1 MAQLNRGRVSDP
13 AQAASSG
20 SHWKAPGS
28 AGGYLLSAIL
38 STHLPLYPDLRLRM
52 ESMFALDL
60 AHSVLAAELDLA
72 IIAEPSESPHLTL
85 VQLASVPLYVAMQ
98 ADHPAAKRR
107 SVSIEEFG
115 DVGWMIFPRKAHP
128 AIYDRILDAS
138 RQAAVSPVELHHYV
152 APQEAVQRI
161 TENFGIAFKAKGV
174 AEQIRN
180 PEIAVR
186 PMSEVA
192 PQITSYLVL
201 RADQSSR
208 LVNEFGRAFLRK
220 VLPNSK
226 IEDASGQLS
235 LAHAAIGRLR
245 RLFGGS
251 KSLSGHH
258 HYTSAY
264 PNCWPY
270 APTSGLKPPVTP
282 GEPQRFQLPHRLA
295 GRPCAVWPG
304 GFRVPGEEFSYSSLN
319 QFMADSFESDLAGSL
334 NRRHLR
340 QVEIARRPVN
350 VASSTPLLHYRRMFT
365 AAAPSANW
373 EKIWVQ
379 SSSPRKA
386 VGRRVLSGTTIV
398 SPGFSLSSANRLPH
412 GPLTL
417 WRLTTDPSA
426 RITKMWPRSASR
438 SGPPASSR
446 YLPAEP

>member
-1 MAQLNRGRVSDP
+1 MSPPEVRLQLAAITLAEELNFTRAADRLKITQPALSKQIADLEDRIGFAVFKRNQKRVELTDAGQVFIRGCRDAFAILEKAVRLARATHEEVQPLITIGHSPYVDP
-13 AQAASSG
+13 A
-20 SHWKAPGS
+20 
-28 AGGYLLSAIL
+28 LISAIL

-85 VQLASVPLYVAMQ
+85 VQLASVPLCVVMQ

-152 APQEAVQRI
+152 APQEAVQLI
-161 TENFGIAFKAKGV
+161 TENFGIAFMAKGV

-192 PQITSYLVL
+192 LQITSYLVL

-220 VLPNSK
+220 VLPNSR

-235 LAHAAIGRLR
+235 L
-245 RLFGGS
+245 
-251 KSLSGHH
+251 
-258 HYTSAY
+258 
-264 PNCWPY
+264 
-270 APTSGLKPPVTP
+270 
-282 GEPQRFQLPHRLA
+282 
-295 GRPCAVWPG
+295 
-304 GFRVPGEEFSYSSLN
+304 
-319 QFMADSFESDLAGSL
+319 DL
-334 NRRHLR
+334 
-340 QVEIARRPVN
+340 
-350 VASSTPLLHYRRMFT
+350 
-365 AAAPSANW
+365 
-373 EKIWVQ
+373 
-379 SSSPRKA
+379 
-386 VGRRVLSGTTIV
+386 
-398 SPGFSLSSANRLPH
+398 
-412 GPLTL
+412 
-417 WRLTTDPSA
+417 
-426 RITKMWPRSASR
+426 
-438 SGPPASSR
+438 
-446 YLPAEP
+446 